1 MTVTTVPGEEMRLA
15 ASERRLSGLAL
26 AVSSISRSLGR
37 ACGDTEDDK
46 EDDDDDDVLSFNIS
60 VAE

>member
-1 MTVTTVPGEEMRLA
+1 MRLA

-37 ACGDTEDDK
+37 ACGDTEDDEE
-46 EDDDDDDVLSFNIS
+46 EDDDDDDVLSFKIS